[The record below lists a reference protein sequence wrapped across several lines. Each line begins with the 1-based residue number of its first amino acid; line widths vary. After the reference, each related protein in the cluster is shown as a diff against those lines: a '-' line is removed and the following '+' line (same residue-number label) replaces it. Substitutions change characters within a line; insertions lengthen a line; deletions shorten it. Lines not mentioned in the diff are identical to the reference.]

1 MKKLTLILLIM
12 SSVAIA
18 DEHHHSRHNDAH
30 QHQHQHQH
38 QHYKQPYYS
47 DSDDWMLP
55 AIIGSVIG
63 GAVVYG
69 YSRPPAPVYYPQV
82 PVYQQQPPIYQPVP
96 YGYHQQSVFD
106 PNCNCYKYALIP
118 N

>member
-18 DEHHHSRHNDAH
+18 DEHHHSRHNDA
-30 QHQHQHQH
+30 HQH

-96 YGYHQQSVFD
+96 YGYHQQSVID